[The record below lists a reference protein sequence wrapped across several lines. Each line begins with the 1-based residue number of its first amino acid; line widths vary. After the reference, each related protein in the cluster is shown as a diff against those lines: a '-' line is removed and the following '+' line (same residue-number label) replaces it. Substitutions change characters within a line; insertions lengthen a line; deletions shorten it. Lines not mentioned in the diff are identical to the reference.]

1 MINIKTSVLIG
12 LIALLSTNLSF
23 SAESLN
29 TKQNK
34 RVSIMQIAE
43 HPALDAARQGIID
56 ELKNHDI
63 QIDFQSAQ
71 GNSVLATQ
79 IAQQFVGNASTI
91 MVGIGTTSTQALIA
105 ADQRHAIPIVFVSVT
120 DPKGSKLVNNLNR
133 PEGLVTGVSDHVDA
147 APQFDLFKK
156 ILPKLSKLGVI
167 YNPGEANSVALVDQ
181 MKQAAAEK
189 GIELVF
195 ATANRTADVAQAAL
209 SLVTKVQAIF
219 INNDNTALSAF
230 DAIVKIGT
238 ENKIP
243 VFCSDIDMVDH
254 GALAALGPNQYAL
267 GRQTGKI
274 ILEIL
279 AGKSPRDIPVAFPDK
294 TDIKINKAQAKKLG
308 INVGDKQ

>member
-1 MINIKTSVLIG
+1 MINLIKSVLIG
-12 LIALLSTNLSF
+12 IIAILSMNVSF
-23 SAESLN
+23 SAGPLQAKPE
-29 TKQNK
+29 KH
-34 RVSIMQIAE
+34 VSIMQIAE

-56 ELKNHDI
+56 ELKNADI

-71 GNSVLATQ
+71 GNNILATQ
-79 IAQQFVGNASTI
+79 IAQQFVGNASDI
-91 MVGIGTTSTQALIA
+91 MVGIGTTSTQALIS
-105 ADQRHAIPIVFVSVT
+105 ADQRRTIPIVFVSVT

-133 PEGLVTGVSDHVDA
+133 PEGLVTGVSDHVDT

-156 ILPKLSKLGVI
+156 ILPKLSKLGII
-167 YNPGEANSVALVDQ
+167 YNPGEANSVALVEQ
-181 MKQAAAEK
+181 MKQAATKK

-195 ATANRTADVAQAAL
+195 ATANKTADVAEAARF
-209 SLVTKVQAIF
+209 LVTKVEAIF

-238 ENKIP
+238 ESKIP
-243 VFCSDIDMVDH
+243 VFCSDTDMVDH

-267 GRQTGKI
+267 GRQTGQI

-294 TDIKINKAQAKKLG
+294 TEIKINKAQAKKLG
-308 INVGDKQ
+308 INIGDMS